1 MGHIEE
7 RGCVTQG
14 ENHVLRSPFHR
25 KPPPPFVSTLYNE
38 MGRWFWTP
46 NVKFFTRKILIIPKN
61 P

>member
-14 ENHVLRSPFHR
+14 ENHVWRSPFHR

-46 NVKFFTRKILIIPKN
+46 NVKFFQEK
-61 P
+61 